1 MEKDLEQW
9 KSEQAEHAY
18 PAGQKRFSLA
28 PEVFGVLHCPT
39 GTTYLPNVTCYL
51 FVLSIEQFVCPCAS
65 FCRHSW
71 DISKEAYSG

>member
-39 GTTYLPNVTCYL
+39 GTTSKCYL
-51 FVLSIEQFVCPCAS
+51 LSVC
-65 FCRHSW
+65 
-71 DISKEAYSG
+71 IIY